1 MRLQCVYEIERER
14 GGDRE
19 RKREREGERKGR
31 GRGGRGEEGR
41 EGREGERERVKVT
54 ADGLKEVV
62 GEGWFST
69 SIVAV
74 RE

>member
-1 MRLQCVYEIERER
+1 M
-14 GGDRE
+14 
-19 RKREREGERKGR
+19 
-31 GRGGRGEEGR
+31 
-41 EGREGERERVKVT
+41 T